1 MLYFTKCIQDPK
13 WKPNE
18 KEVLT
23 KLCSLFGAITLEK
36 RLGDLYGGGYA
47 SPNSNVDRLLR
58 EGIIMLCRDLV
69 NNVVA
74 LVDVLAPSDF
84 VLNSAL
90 GMSDGEVYTATTI
103 LY

>member
-1 MLYFTKCIQDPK
+1 MLYFIRCVQDSK
-13 WKPNE
+13 WKTNE
-18 KEVLT
+18 REVLT

-47 SPNSNVDRLLR
+47 PPNSNIDGLLR

-90 GMSDGEVYTATTI
+90 GMSDGEVCTFCY
-103 LY
+103 